1 MFFRSLLISLY
12 IILNINQIY
21 ADSAIIIEKL
31 YPPKCSI
38 LKESKVLLCPRIMEI
53 VVQIE
58 NQEFKKLVNCIVF
71 SEEEEV
77 LAFGENYI
85 NPPMGKIYLTIREA
99 RRKIN
104 EMKLIATAECKFTN

>member
-1 MFFRSLLISLY
+1 MFFRPLLISSY
-12 IILNINQIY
+12 FFLNINYIY
-21 ADSAIIIEKL
+21 AESDIIIEKL
-31 YPPKCSI
+31 YPPKCSM

-53 VVQIE
+53 YVQIK
-58 NQEFKKLVNCIVF
+58 NQQYKKLVNCIVF

-85 NPPMGKIYLTIREA
+85 YPPMGKVYLTIREA

-104 EMKLIATAECKFTN
+104 EMKLIATAECKFTE

>member
-1 MFFRSLLISLY
+1 MFFRFIL
-12 IILNINQIY
+12 IILYYVLLSNHTFANFDI
-21 ADSAIIIEKL
+21 AIEKL

-38 LKESKVLLCPRIMEI
+38 LKDSKVLLCPRIMEI
-53 VVQIE
+53 DVKIG
-58 NQEFKKLVNCIVF
+58 NQKSKKLVNCIVF

-85 NPPMGKIYLTIREA
+85 NPPKGKIYLTIREA

-104 EMKLIATAECKFTN
+104 EMKLIATAKCKYTE

>member
-1 MFFRSLLISLY
+1 MFFRSLLITLY
-12 IILNINQIY
+12 IISNVNQIY
-21 ADSAIIIEKL
+21 AESDITIYKL

-38 LKESKVLLCPRIMEI
+38 LEESKVLLCPRIMEI
-53 VVQIE
+53 YVQIK
-58 NQEFKKLVNCIVF
+58 NQQYKKLVNCIVF

-85 NPPMGKIYLTIREA
+85 YPPMGKVYLTIREA

-104 EMKLIATAECKFTN
+104 EMKLIATAECKFTE

>member
-12 IILNINQIY
+12 FILNINQIY
-21 ADSAIIIEKL
+21 AESNIIIEKL

-38 LKESKVLLCPRIMEI
+38 LKESNVLLCPRIMEI
-53 VVQIE
+53 DVQIE
-58 NQEFKKLVNCIVF
+58 NHEFKKLVNCIVF

-85 NPPMGKIYLTIREA
+85 KPPIGKVYLTIREA

-104 EMKLIATAECKFTN
+104 EMKLIATAECKFTD

>member
-12 IILNINQIY
+12 FILNINQIY
-21 ADSAIIIEKL
+21 AESDIIIDKL

-38 LKESKVLLCPRIMEI
+38 LEESKVLLCPRIMEI
-53 VVQIE
+53 YVQIE
-58 NQEFKKLVNCIVF
+58 KQKSKRLVNCIVF

-77 LAFGENYI
+77 LAYGENYI
-85 NPPMGKIYLTIREA
+85 HPPTGKVYLTIREA

-104 EMKLIATAECKFTN
+104 EMKLIATAECKFTE